1 MKKGWRI
8 FFKVVDAVVWLW
20 NKIKPQIDKEINQDE
35 SPKK

>member
-8 FFKVVDAVVWLW
+8 FFKVVDAIVWLW
-20 NKIKPQIDKEINQDE
+20 GKIRPQIDKDTNPDE